1 MYYNIS
7 DFKNDWAYESQAT
20 MKVLNNITDES
31 LNQKV
36 YDDGRTLGILAW
48 HLVTSLQSMPAHAGI
63 LPQTAPNTDVPKN
76 AKTIVAEYNKAS
88 EVLINALA
96 EKWTDESLKDEI
108 QMYGQTWKKGNVLT
122 SIILHQTHHRGQITV
137 FMRQAG
143 LKVPGVYGP
152 SREEWVS
159 MNMKSP
165 Q

>member
-20 MKVLNNITDES
+20 IKVLNNITDES

-36 YDDGRTLGILAW
+36 YDDGRTLGMLAW
-48 HLVTSLQSMPAHAGI
+48 HLVTALQSMPAHAGL
-63 LPQTAPNTDVPKN
+63 LPQNAPNTDIPRN
-76 AKTIVAEYNKAS
+76 AKTIVAEYDKAS
-88 EVLINALA
+88 KVLIDALT

-108 QMYGQTWKKGNVLT
+108 QMYGQTWKRGNVLT

-137 FMRQAG
+137 LMRQAG

>member
-20 MKVLNNITDES
+20 IKVLNNITDES

-36 YDDGRTLGILAW
+36 YDDGRTLGMLAW
-48 HLVTSLQSMPAHAGI
+48 HLVTALQSMPAHAGL
-63 LPQTAPNTDVPKN
+63 LPQNAPNTDIPRN
-76 AKTIVAEYNKAS
+76 AKTIVAEYDKAS
-88 EVLINALA
+88 KVLIDALT

-137 FMRQAG
+137 LMRQAG

-152 SREEWVS
+152 SKEEWAS